1 MNGEWNWR
9 TLNLAALAAFVAGA
23 IVCAFGA
30 AVDLDGFT
38 RAWLCAFLFWLGLP
52 ICGVTLVLVHDLTG
66 GRWMASARPALNAA
80 IATMPLAALAG
91 IPAFIRIGA
100 LYRWVHPSHGLSN
113 AFYLNSTGFYLRY
126 AIDVVL
132 WCAIAA
138 FALWGPRGA
147 AAPIA
152 PARSWISAV
161 GLIALALS
169 ASFASIDW
177 ILSLE
182 PTFWSS
188 IFPLIIGA
196 GWFNTGLALVLLVVA
211 AAGAERDHM
220 ADIAAILLG
229 VVIFWTYVEFMQF
242 LIIWEENLKTEIPWY
257 LSRLSGVWR
266 PTVLVGLA
274 LGFFAPFFVLVARPG
289 KRSRIAVAIACVA
302 VLASRLADSWW
313 LVLPEFSPGG
323 SFWLDAAAILALGG
337 LMLLLFFAGLR
348 SQGLAAPAAA
358 LARDHG

>member
-1 MNGEWNWR
+1 MTGAWNWR
-9 TLNLAALAAFVAGA
+9 TLNLAALAAFVVGA
-23 IVCAFGA
+23 VASGVGA
-30 AVDLDGFT
+30 AIDLDGFS

-91 IPAFIRIGA
+91 VPAFVRIEA
-100 LYRWVHPSHGLSN
+100 LYRWAHPGQSLSN
-113 AFYLNSTGFYLRY
+113 AFYLNWAGFYLRY

-161 GLIALALS
+161 GLIALAFS

-177 ILSLE
+177 VLSLE

-188 IFPLIIGA
+188 IFPMIVGA

-211 AAGAERDHM
+211 AAGVERDQM

-229 VVIFWTYVEFMQF
+229 VVIFWAYVEFMQF
-242 LIIWEENLKTEIPWY
+242 LIIWEENLKSEIPWY
-257 LSRLSGVWR
+257 LPRLSGVWL
-266 PTVLVGLA
+266 PTALVGLA
-274 LGFFAPFFVLVARPG
+274 LGFFVPFFVLVSRPG
-289 KRSRIAVAIACVA
+289 KRSRAAVTIVCAAI
-302 VLASRLADSWW
+302 LLSRLADHWW

-323 SFWLDAAAILALGG
+323 PFWLDVAAIFALGG

-348 SQGLAAPAAA
+348 SRGLAAPAAT